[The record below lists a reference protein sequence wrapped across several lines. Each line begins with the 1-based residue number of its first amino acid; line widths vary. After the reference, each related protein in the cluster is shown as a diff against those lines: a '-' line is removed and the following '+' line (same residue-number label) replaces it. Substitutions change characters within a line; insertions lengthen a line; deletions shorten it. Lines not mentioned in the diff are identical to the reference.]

1 MERKKVTVKG
11 IEAEAWERLRQMREV
26 EQRFCG
32 AILSDA
38 IMEYWANGYEE
49 VEAGS

>member
-11 IEAEAWERLRQMREV
+11 IDAEAWEKLLELRAL

-38 IMEYWANGYEE
+38 IMEYWINGYEDAE
-49 VEAGS
+49 